1 LGKDI
6 TYCYNSPRSLVSAD
20 FDVFELIAQT
30 HGKAPLVIFTDNDSV
45 LREYVGTVSAAT
57 GALPNSD
64 EQDGWPRFVV
74 PVTLTYDIYDQYVR
88 SRGLSVNQLY
98 YALTRTRDIERVG
111 GGRTDMELFEDFVT
125 IRHWRKAN
133 PTMSCLPGSPGVT
146 SCAQYEEAC
155 FFMADRRQLYL
166 PNSLSSLYWYKSP
179 THKRDITCM

>member
-6 TYCYNSPRSLVSAD
+6 THCYNSPRSLVSAD

-125 IRHWRKAN
+125 SRMEAGYPALEEGKPYYFHRVRNTKKLVFSW
-133 PTMSCLPGSPGVT
+133 PTADSYTYQTLSQAYTGT
-146 SCAQYEEAC
+146 RAQHIKE
-155 FFMADRRQLYL
+155 
-166 PNSLSSLYWYKSP
+166 
-179 THKRDITCM
+179 I

>member
-6 TYCYNSPRSLVSAD
+6 THCYNSPRSLVSAD

-125 IRHWRKAN
+125 SRMEAGYPALEEGKPYYVLLTGFSWRYIVCAIRRSLFFHGRP
-133 PTMSCLPGSPGVT
+133 PTVIPTKL
-146 SCAQYEEAC
+146 
-155 FFMADRRQLYL
+155 
-166 PNSLSSLYWYKSP
+166 SLKLILVQEHN
-179 THKRDITCM
+179 T